1 MSGRTFGFLWL
12 ILVGSACH
20 RKTTPQRTV
29 GQIDVHWIGGERGK
43 LSGPAIAEWCPV
55 LRVLEIRGIRGDTGI
70 AVAVYPADTLTPGKY
85 RIVLPASADSFAR
98 ANIGLRWASETSIK
112 GFQGETGSVVVER
125 ARSGELAGRVT
136 AAARSIAD
144 TQRVTIEGSFK
155 DLTIR
160 PQARGCV
167 RPNQHPDSN
176 AQPRDTQLH

>member
-1 MSGRTFGFLWL
+1 M
-12 ILVGSACH
+12 GSACQ
-20 RKTTPQRTV
+20 RKTPAQRTV
-29 GQIDVHWIGGERGK
+29 GQIDAHWTGSERGK

-70 AVAVYPADTLTPGKY
+70 AVAVYPSDSLTSGKY
-85 RIVLPASADSFAR
+85 RIVLPPPADSLPR

-112 GFQGETGSVVVER
+112 GFQGDSGYVVVER
-125 ARSGELAGRVT
+125 ARSGELAGRIT

-144 TQRVTIEGSFK
+144 TQRVSIEGSFK

-176 AQPRDTQLH
+176 AQPSDTQLH